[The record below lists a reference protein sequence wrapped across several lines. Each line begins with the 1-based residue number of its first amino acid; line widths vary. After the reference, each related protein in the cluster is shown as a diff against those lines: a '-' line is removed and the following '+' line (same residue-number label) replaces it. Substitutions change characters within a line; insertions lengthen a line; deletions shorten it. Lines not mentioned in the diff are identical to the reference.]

1 MNTTS
6 PTPPTRALRV
16 LVADDQV
23 MNLRAAA
30 RVLRELGHSGVVVTD
45 GEQALRALESQPFD
59 LLLLDVNMPVLDG
72 VNTLRQR
79 RKKELEGARRVPI
92 LMLSGHDSPDELAH
106 FQAQGADGHL
116 AKPLDPSAF
125 WSALKRLRLA

>member
-1 MNTTS
+1 MNTS
-6 PTPPTRALRV
+6 LPPRTRALRV

-45 GEQALRALESQPFD
+45 GEQALRALDSQPFD
-59 LLLLDVNMPVLDG
+59 LVLLDVSMPVLDG

-79 RKKELEGARRVPI
+79 RKKELEGAPRVPI

-106 FQAQGADGHL
+106 FKAQGADGHL
-116 AKPLDPSAF
+116 AKPLDPGALL
-125 WSALKRLRLA
+125 SALKQLRLS